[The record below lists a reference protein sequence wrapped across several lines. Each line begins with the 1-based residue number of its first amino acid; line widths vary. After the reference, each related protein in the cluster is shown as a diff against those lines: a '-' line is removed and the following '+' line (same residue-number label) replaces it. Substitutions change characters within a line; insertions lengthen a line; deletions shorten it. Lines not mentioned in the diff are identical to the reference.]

1 MNSGSK
7 FWSQLPIS
15 KKKTSN
21 EGIISLEKPFDIEPN
36 PEINIITNEEISK
49 EELMFVL
56 ENGFGASGN
65 SMLIDPKLNSCSVV
79 VKIRDSADK
88 IYGFCISIKC
98 SLYLQLKD
106 GFEIIESG
114 MTSHLC
120 IDKEHRNRALAS
132 YVIYG
137 AIDEGFKNKIY
148 TGYHYI
154 DNPKSASNL
163 KVYNYYRPLN
173 ISKSLENGYQV
184 TSLSKSNLSFYMD
197 EIPSEKQL
205 RELENDYN
213 VSPYESY
220 SMLPTEYE
228 DLSFLQSEDSGSRKL
243 SLIFS
248 TVQFELFKKQF
259 QFFTIFNNKN
269 GKKKVI
275 GLVIYKLLLIHIG
288 KLGKV
293 SPNAQICLLEMDKN
307 YSNVVLSK
315 VINHLKEKNFVTM
328 SGICFG
334 EMSNEKL
341 RKKYGFVTSGYQY
354 LDFYN
359 LHVNLKDANDV
370 NLLYY

>member
-7 FWSQLPIS
+7 FWSNLPIS
-15 KKKTSN
+15 KKKN
-21 EGIISLEKPFDIEPN
+21 NDEGIISLKKPFDIEKN
-36 PEINIITNEEISK
+36 SEINIITNEEISK

-65 SMLIDPKLNSCSVV
+65 SMLIDPRLNSCSVV
-79 VKIRDSADK
+79 VKIKDSLEK

-98 SLYLQLKD
+98 SLYLQLKN

-120 IDKEHRNRALAS
+120 IDKDHRNKAYAS

-137 AIDEGFKNKIY
+137 VIDEGFKNKIY

-154 DNPKSASNL
+154 DSPKSTSNL
-163 KVYNYYRPLN
+163 KVFNYYRPLN
-173 ISKSLENGYQV
+173 IKKSLENGYQIV
-184 TSLSKSNLSFYMD
+184 SLSKSNLSFYMD
-197 EIPSEKQL
+197 DVPNEKQL
-205 RELENDYN
+205 KNLENDY
-213 VSPYESY
+213 STSSY
-220 SMLPTEYE
+220 DSYNISPTEYE
-228 DLSFLQSEDSGSRKL
+228 DLSFLQSESSGNRKL
-243 SLIFS
+243 TLIFS
-248 TVQFELFKKQF
+248 AVQFELFKKQF
-259 QFFTIFNNKN
+259 QFFTIFNSKN
-269 GKKKVI
+269 GEKEII
-275 GLVIYKLLLIHIG
+275 GIVIYKLLLIHIG

-293 SPNAQICLLEMDKN
+293 SPNAQICLLEMNQN
-307 YSNVVLSK
+307 YTNVVISK
-315 VINHLKEKNFVTM
+315 LINHLKDKNFITM
-328 SGICFG
+328 SGVCFG

-359 LHVNLKDANDV
+359 LNVNLKDTNDA

>member
-7 FWSQLPIS
+7 FWSNLPIS
-15 KKKTSN
+15 KKKTSD

-36 PEINIITNEEISK
+36 SEINIITNEEISK

-56 ENGFGASGN
+56 ENGYGASGN

-79 VKIRDSADK
+79 IKIRDSLDK

-137 AIDEGFKNKIY
+137 VIDEGFKNKIY

-173 ISKSLENGYQV
+173 IKKTLENGYQV
-184 TSLSKSNLSFYMD
+184 TSLSKSNLSFYMED
-197 EIPSEKQL
+197 LPSEKQL
-205 RELENDYN
+205 IALENDYS

-220 SMLPTEYE
+220 TMLPTEYE
-228 DLSFLQSEDSGSRKL
+228 DLSFLQSKNLKL

-248 TVQFELFKKQF
+248 AVQFEQFKKQF

-269 GKKKVI
+269 GQKKVI
-275 GLVIYKLLLIHIG
+275 GIIIYKLLLIHIG

-293 SPNAQICLLEMDKN
+293 SPNAQICLLEINKD
-307 YSNVVLSK
+307 YTNVVISK

-328 SGICFG
+328 SGVCFG

-341 RKKYGFVTSGYQY
+341 RKKFGFVTSGFQY